1 MPHPV
6 WLTSV
11 ALRFE
16 PDQMKKLQV
25 SVFGMIALAGM
36 LSVAPQAA
44 APAKTKMTPAA
55 EMPAKK
61 EAAKAVAATTVDINS
76 ATLDELKALPGVG
89 DAYAQKIIDG
99 RPYKGR
105 NELVDKKILPEAV
118 YSKVRTL
125 VKARQPKMATAAV
138 KK

>member
-1 MPHPV
+1 
-6 WLTSV
+6 
-11 ALRFE
+11 
-16 PDQMKKLQV
+16 
-25 SVFGMIALAGM
+25 MIALAGM
-36 LSVAPQAA
+36 LSAAPQAA
-44 APAKTKMTPAA
+44 APAKTKMPAV
-55 EMPAKK
+55 EMPVKK

-105 NELVDKKILPEAV
+105 NELLDKKILPEAV
-118 YSKVRTL
+118 YTKVRML
-125 VKARQPKMATAAV
+125 VKARQPKMAKASV